1 MEFVFS
7 SKAQKDFKKLDIS
20 IQKRIKAFTQE
31 IEKLENPRSKGKALT
46 GDLKGFWRYRI
57 GDYRLVCEILD
68 NELIIYTIKISHR
81 KNIYNK

>member
-31 IEKLENPRSKGKALT
+31 IENLENPRSKGKALT

-68 NELIIYTIKISHR
+68 N
-81 KNIYNK
+81 

>member
-31 IEKLENPRSKGKALT
+31 IENLENPRSKGKALT

-81 KNIYNK
+81 KNVYD

>member
-20 IQKRIKAFTQE
+20 IQKRIKTFTQE
-31 IEKLENPRSKGKALT
+31 MEKLENPRSKGKALS
-46 GDLKGFWRYRI
+46 GNLKGFWRYRI
-57 GDYRLVCEILD
+57 GDYRLICEILD

-81 KNIYNK
+81 KNVYD

>member
-20 IQKRIKAFTQE
+20 IQKRIKTFTQE
-31 IEKLENPRSKGKALT
+31 IENLENPRSKGKALT

-57 GDYRLVCEILD
+57 GDYRLVCEILE

-81 KNIYNK
+81 KNVYD

>member
-20 IQKRIKAFTQE
+20 IQKRIKTFTQE
-31 IEKLENPRSKGKALT
+31 IENLENPRSKGKALT

-81 KNIYNK
+81 KNIYNE

>member
-31 IEKLENPRSKGKALT
+31 IEKLENPRSRGKALYRN
-46 GDLKGFWRYRI
+46 LKGFWRYRI
-57 GDYRLVCEILD
+57 GDYRLICEILD

-81 KNIYNK
+81 KNIYNE

>member
-20 IQKRIKAFTQE
+20 IQKRIKTFTQE
-31 IEKLENPRSKGKALT
+31 IENLENPRSKGKALT

-81 KNIYNK
+81 KIVYD

>member
-20 IQKRIKAFTQE
+20 IQKRIKTFTQE
-31 IEKLENPRSKGKALT
+31 IENLENPRSKGKALT

>member
-31 IEKLENPRSKGKALT
+31 IENLENPRSKGKALT

-68 NELIIYTIKISHR
+68 NELIIYPIKISHR
-81 KNIYNK
+81 KNVYD

>member
-57 GDYRLVCEILD
+57 GDYRLVCEILE

>member
-1 MEFVFS
+1 MEVVFS

-31 IEKLENPRSKGKALT
+31 IENLENPRSKGKALT

-81 KNIYNK
+81 KNVYD

>member
-1 MEFVFS
+1 MEFVFL

-20 IQKRIKAFTQE
+20 IQKRIKTFTQE
-31 IEKLENPRSKGKALT
+31 IENLENPRSKGKALT

-81 KNIYNK
+81 KNVYD

>member
-20 IQKRIKAFTQE
+20 IQKRIKTFTQE
-31 IEKLENPRSKGKALT
+31 IENLENPRSKGKALT

-81 KNIYNK
+81 KNVYD

>member
-20 IQKRIKAFTQE
+20 IQKRIKTFTQE
-31 IEKLENPRSKGKALT
+31 IENLENPRGKGKALT
-46 GDLKGFWRYRI
+46 GDLKGFWRYGI

-81 KNIYNK
+81 KNVYD

>member
-20 IQKRIKAFTQE
+20 IQKRIKTFTQE
-31 IEKLENPRSKGKALT
+31 IENLENPRSKGKALT

-68 NELIIYTIKISHR
+68 HELIIYTIKISHR
-81 KNIYNK
+81 KNVYD

>member
-20 IQKRIKAFTQE
+20 IQKRIKTFTQE
-31 IEKLENPRSKGKALT
+31 IENLENPRSKGKALT

-68 NELIIYTIKISHR
+68 NELMIYTIKISHR
-81 KNIYNK
+81 KNVYD

>member
-20 IQKRIKAFTQE
+20 IQKRIKTFTQE
-31 IEKLENPRSKGKALT
+31 IENLENPRGKGKALT

-81 KNIYNK
+81 KNVYD

>member
-20 IQKRIKAFTQE
+20 IQKRIKVFTQE
-31 IEKLENPRSKGKALT
+31 IENLENPRSKGKALT